1 MAKRP
6 ASKKPTAAKAKT
18 TRKKAAGRPKP
29 STASARLKTRATP
42 GGLTDRDHLIGVIQ
56 DGTGS
61 SKLAAKRTLDAI
73 LGTVTLSLK
82 KNARFQIAGFG
93 TFSVGKRKARM
104 GRNPRT
110 GEAIKIKASKSVRFK
125 AGTKLKAGV

>member
-29 STASARLKTRATP
+29 STARATP

>member
-6 ASKKPTAAKAKT
+6 ASKKRTTAKAKPS
-18 TRKKAAGRPKP
+18 KAAGRPKP
-29 STASARLKTRATP
+29 SAASARLKTKATP

-61 SKLAAKRTLDAI
+61 SRVAAKRTLDAI
-73 LGTVTLSLK
+73 LGTMTVSLK